1 MTELLEFSFLIP
13 VRRDANLSDGGE
25 HEPEDWAWL
34 DDELFDRFG
43 GVTYSPI
50 LYRGA
55 YLDPDTHERVVD
67 DSKKYTV
74 AIEETLVA
82 ELRQL
87 LAVTCIFFRQKLIY
101 LSVAGRVEF
110 IGPPES

>member
-1 MTELLEFSFLIP
+1 MTEFLECTFLIP
-13 VRRDANLSDGGE
+13 ICRDENLSDGDE

-43 GVTYSPI
+43 GVTYSLL

-55 YLDPDTHERVVD
+55 YTDPDTHERVVD
-67 DSKKYTV
+67 ESKKYTV
-74 AIEETLVA
+74 AIEETRVA

-87 LAVTCIFFRQKLIY
+87 LAVACIFFRQKLIY